1 MVEDLLRRF
10 TPTTIKKQV
19 NFEGTTLALETN
31 CLAVGDRFATSLP
44 APRQHSSKGTV
55 SWRVV
60 AEADTSANEF
70 ASSFTRLQA
79 DGMAFISLGLQGFL
93 AYDRQARVG
102 IAFIPEDVANDETLF
117 RTVFLPCLASI
128 MQR

>member
-1 MVEDLLRRF
+1 M
-10 TPTTIKKQV
+10 KKLV
-19 NFEGTTLALETN
+19 NFEGVTVALETN
-31 CLAVGDRFATSLP
+31 STAVADRFAASLATP
-44 APRQHSSKGTV
+44 PSNSSQGIV
-55 SWRVV
+55 SWRIV

-70 ASSFTRLQA
+70 ASPFTHLQA

-93 AYDRQARVG
+93 AYDRQARIG

-128 MQR
+128 MQH

>member
-19 NFEGTTLALETN
+19 DFEGKPFALETN
-31 CLAVGDRFATSLP
+31 YLAVADRFAASLSTP
-44 APRQHSSKGTV
+44 PSNSSQGTV

-70 ASSFTRLQA
+70 ASPFTRLQA

-93 AYDRQARVG
+93 AYDRQARIG
-102 IAFIPEDVANDETLF
+102 IAFIPEDVANDENLF
-117 RTVFLPCLASI
+117 RTVFIPCLASI